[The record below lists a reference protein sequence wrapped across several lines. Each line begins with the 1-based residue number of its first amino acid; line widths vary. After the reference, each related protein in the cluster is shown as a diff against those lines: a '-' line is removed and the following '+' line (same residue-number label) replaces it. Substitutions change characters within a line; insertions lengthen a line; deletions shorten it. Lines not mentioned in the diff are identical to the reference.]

1 MAKRL
6 KQKLLKEEK
15 NINLIAGPDSY
26 KELPSLIKK
35 INYGTKSFNIF
46 LSKEETY
53 AEINPTRIN
62 SNEVNVFISIMR
74 GCDNICSF
82 CVVPFTR
89 GRERSKDPYL
99 IIKESKRLFKKKYR
113 EIILLG
119 QNVDSYKWK
128 NKNKKVKFSNLLSMI
143 AKINKNLRIR
153 FSTSHPKDIN
163 KNVLYIMKKY
173 KNICKHIHLPIQSG
187 NDRILKLMNRKYDK
201 KWYCNKIIEIKKI
214 LSNNCSISSDII
226 TGFCSEKEKEHKD
239 TVLLMNHI
247 KYNFCYMFYYSERPG
262 TLAEKKYVNNISI
275 TEKKKRLKE
284 IIEKQKKHSLE
295 KNKKDLYKIYKILIE
310 ENSKKSNK
318 YLKGKNDENKVIIFP
333 KKNNKKGKYINI
345 LIKDYNSVTLFATTF

>member
-1 MAKRL
+1 MSVKELKSLKNNNKVIFEGKKYKPLKNAYIESYGCQMNFSDSEIITSIMKKKKFKIINKEYKKADIIFINTCSIRNKAEETIKKRLEKFKEIKKKNKKLIIGILGCMAKRL

-119 QNVDSYKWK
+119 QNVDSYK
-128 NKNKKVKFSNLLSMI
+128 
-143 AKINKNLRIR
+143 
-153 FSTSHPKDIN
+153 
-163 KNVLYIMKKY
+163 
-173 KNICKHIHLPIQSG
+173 
-187 NDRILKLMNRKYDK
+187 
-201 KWYCNKIIEIKKI
+201 
-214 LSNNCSISSDII
+214 
-226 TGFCSEKEKEHKD
+226 
-239 TVLLMNHI
+239 
-247 KYNFCYMFYYSERPG
+247 
-262 TLAEKKYVNNISI
+262 
-275 TEKKKRLKE
+275 
-284 IIEKQKKHSLE
+284 
-295 KNKKDLYKIYKILIE
+295 
-310 ENSKKSNK
+310 
-318 YLKGKNDENKVIIFP
+318 
-333 KKNNKKGKYINI
+333 
-345 LIKDYNSVTLFATTF
+345 